1 MSITR
6 LGHPLN
12 ITVNDRLRE
21 LKVVH
26 LMFQECSCVSCL
38 KPVFLLNGVLQMT
51 NERENFRKQMGR
63 SKYTLK
69 NKAET

>member
-1 MSITR
+1 MKPA
-6 LGHPLN
+6 HPLN
-12 ITVNDRLRE
+12 ITVNERLHE

-51 NERENFRKQMGR
+51 NEREFQNTNGQK
-63 SKYTLK
+63 
-69 NKAET
+69 

>member
-1 MSITR
+1 MK
-6 LGHPLN
+6 LAHPLN
-12 ITVNDRLRE
+12 ITVNERLRE

-38 KPVFLLNGVLQMT
+38 MPVFLSNVVLQMT
-51 NERENFRKQMGR
+51 NEREKFRKQMGR
-63 SKYTLK
+63 SKYMLK